1 MQHELVKII
10 AEHANGKALFTEID
24 DLLYVCDAEGRIL
37 YVNTVFKKLSG
48 HEPEAFIGK
57 SFKPLFDNNDG
68 KRAMDVY
75 TRTLQGETPEYVLCF
90 RDTGI
95 MCEFKNVPWRDAK
108 GNITGVIG
116 TARDITGRMRTEKEL
131 KTLNESLEARVEER
145 TRELVNTNK
154 ELLEKNDLYKKA
166 EKALRESEE
175 KFRSMVETS
184 GDLIWFC
191 DITGRVTY
199 NNPAIESILGY
210 SDKELVGKNFP
221 DYLHEEDRRKAEKM
235 LPECIRN
242 KTGWSGVVFRWR
254 HKDGTYHYLES
265 KSVPVFDS
273 GGRQI
278 GYRGIDRD
286 ITEYRRASE
295 KTRGF

>member
-1 MQHELVKII
+1 MNTEDTLHQMQHELVKII

-95 MCEFKNVPWRDAK
+95 VCEFKNVPWRDAK

-154 ELLEKNDLYKKA
+154 ELLEK
-166 EKALRESEE
+166 
-175 KFRSMVETS
+175 T
-184 GDLIWFC
+184 
-191 DITGRVTY
+191 T
-199 NNPAIESILGY
+199 
-210 SDKELVGKNFP
+210 
-221 DYLHEEDRRKAEKM
+221 
-235 LPECIRN
+235 CIRRQ
-242 KTGWSGVVFRWR
+242 KRRCERAKKSFVPWSR
-254 HKDGTYHYLES
+254 H
-265 KSVPVFDS
+265 P
-273 GGRQI
+273 
-278 GYRGIDRD
+278 GI
-286 ITEYRRASE
+286 
-295 KTRGF
+295 